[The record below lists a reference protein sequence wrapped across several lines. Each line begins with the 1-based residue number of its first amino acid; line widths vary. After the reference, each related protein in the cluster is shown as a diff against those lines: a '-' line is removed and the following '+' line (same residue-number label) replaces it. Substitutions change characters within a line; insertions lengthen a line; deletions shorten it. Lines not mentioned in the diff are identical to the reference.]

1 MRKGSQKLLS
11 LIHRLVD
18 KTANWQLLDELE
30 NIKSEYSLLLNY
42 MKQGVNDPQR
52 ERQRIKFISRSY
64 DLIEKAAYLMR
75 SKEKAE
81 IVTRTMP
88 QILKDLEDLG
98 MKSITSGLTE
108 VDLQKHVALYTELF
122 HCAKKSS
129 LWNAE
134 EEKSAEEVMNSA
146 LVSDK
151 DKSVMLSALLLS
163 NLYSFDA
170 QRLFSSPTNIRRQR
184 IYSCAYSSLFV

>member
-1 MRKGSQKLLS
+1 MSEQLTFWQLYNKSVGLLNEKRLAEALS

-42 MKQGVNDPQR
+42 MKQGMNDPQR

-81 IVTRTMP
+81 IVTRTMS

-163 NLYSFDA
+163 NL
-170 QRLFSSPTNIRRQR
+170 
-184 IYSCAYSSLFV
+184 

>member
-1 MRKGSQKLLS
+1 MSEQLTFWQLYNKSVGLLNEKRLAEALS

-88 QILKDLEDLG
+88 QIKLC
-98 MKSITSGLTE
+98 KSGSN
-108 VDLQKHVALYTELF
+108 AL
-122 HCAKKSS
+122 H
-129 LWNAE
+129 
-134 EEKSAEEVMNSA
+134 
-146 LVSDK
+146 
-151 DKSVMLSALLLS
+151 
-163 NLYSFDA
+163 
-170 QRLFSSPTNIRRQR
+170 
-184 IYSCAYSSLFV
+184 